1 MYIGWEK
8 VKDTKEVKE
17 AILELNL
24 KIATEAFAKAKEDD
38 KDFAALRDAKEKA
51 EKALKDG
58 VPWVLVIFESGNT
71 GKYPKKMYDAML
83 TIEKS
88 DDSALRDRRVM
99 KVMKEYIDILL
110 TYDLTFKEIESLGSF
125 VQNFLAEKKAFATAK
140 IFRPLMTNPL
150 PAGIHPT
157 RTIEAL
163 SIGDV
168 DRILDDKQNPN
179 AAK

>member
-1 MYIGWEK
+1 MYIGAET
-8 VKDTKEVKE
+8 VKDTKDE
-17 AILELNL
+17 N
-24 KIATEAFAKAKEDD
+24 
-38 KDFAALRDAKEKA
+38 
-51 EKALKDG
+51 G
-58 VPWVLVIFESGNT
+58 WVAVTFESGNT
-71 GKYPKKMYDAML
+71 AKYPKVMYDAML
-83 TIEKS
+83 TMEKT
-88 DDSALRDRRVM
+88 DDSQLRDRRVM
-99 KVMKEYIDILL
+99 KVMQEYVALL
-110 TYDLTFKEIESLGSF
+110 LAYDLTFKEIESLGSF

-150 PAGIHPT
+150 PDGIHPT